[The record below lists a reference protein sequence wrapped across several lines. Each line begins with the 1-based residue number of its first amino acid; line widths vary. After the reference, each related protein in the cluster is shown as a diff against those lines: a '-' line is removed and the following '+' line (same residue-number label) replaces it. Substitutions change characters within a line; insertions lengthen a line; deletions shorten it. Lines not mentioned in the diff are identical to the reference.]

1 MASESASCVND
12 VIGLPRNLVLHVH
25 GHHGTLPERNVNGH
39 GTQVNEVLQIA
50 VADVGFRAAVSR
62 LSYTSAA
69 VKGNVAKVHRRASA
83 KERFRHFRCAGEC
96 VGEAVKVV
104 RFLPLLASVVFI
116 QALCHLGH
124 DFFCW
129 QHRHFLHQRGE
140 SF

>member
-1 MASESASCVND
+1 M
-12 VIGLPRNLVLHVH
+12 
-25 GHHGTLPERNVNGH
+25 
-39 GTQVNEVLQIA
+39 LQIA
-50 VADVGFRAAVSR
+50 VADVGFCAAVSG

-104 RFLPLLASVVFI
+104 RFLPFLASVVFI
-116 QALCHLGH
+116 QALGHLGH
-124 DFFCW
+124 DFFSR